1 MLWLRLSVE
10 HLQKSI
16 SNGNNYKKGCVGC
29 WTWSVGDWYLP
40 FGGKGSAVWWACPV
54 AFPLRAA
61 VGVEV
66 CVSSGAAEALI
77 CGRSKMSRTEKLDV
91 RGILISSNL
100 EGEVTEISHIL
111 NFI

>member
-1 MLWLRLSVE
+1 M
-10 HLQKSI
+10 
-16 SNGNNYKKGCVGC
+16 
-29 WTWSVGDWYLP
+29 P
-40 FGGKGSAVWWACPV
+40 FGGKGSVVCWACPV

-66 CVSSGAAEALI
+66 CVSSGAVAEAAEALI

-100 EGEVTEISHIL
+100 EGKVNEIWHIL
-111 NFI
+111 NSKCRS